1 MLRGIVMTFTL
12 KRIADGTAVVEGK
25 LSTCARSLRR
35 ALKRWAKLGRPSGA
49 GFSNISFRRIVR
61 EQVLAHT
68 LKRDTF
74 FTTYGTT
81 KVVPYPKTCANRSYS
96 AACISVLLALVLL
109 CPALPSQQQSDYV
122 FHAESELVLVNVTVK
137 DKSGRFVPGLKPE
150 DLTILEDNKPQKIVS
165 FDVENV
171 DNVPALD
178 VAQAKPLPER
188 PSGPASPAASATDTP
203 AQAAQFK
210 DRRLIVLFFDLSGM
224 EPDEIDRAV
233 TSAEH
238 YVDTQM
244 LPADL
249 VSIVSLGSSL
259 VVNQDFTTDHALLK
273 KQLDAFSTGSG
284 QGFEEG
290 TTGTTEGTPDTGQP
304 FTADDTEYNIF
315 NTDRRLEALRSVA
328 ERLSHVQQKKSLI
341 YFSSG
346 MDRTGIENQ
355 SELRAAVNAAVRSNL
370 AIYTMDM
377 RGLQALVAGGEAQN
391 ASLRG
396 VSAYSGQA
404 TLNALNSN
412 FTTQETLVTLAS
424 DTGGRAFL
432 DSNDFSKIFKGV
444 QQDTSTYYLLG
455 YHSTNKARDGRY
467 RRIIVKSSVPGV
479 KVDYRRGYYAP
490 ADYQHSTNDEKE
502 RQLEEE
508 LASELP
514 ATDFPLYLGVA
525 YFRLEG
531 NKFFVPI
538 SLVVPGSQIPFVR
551 SSDRDKATLD
561 VIGMVL
567 DNAHHPLNRIRDTVK
582 LAVSTSTEVQ
592 KKNVQYD
599 TGMSLLSGKYHLKF
613 VVRENQTGRMGS
625 FETDIEVPELRAQP
639 LKMSSVVLA
648 SQIQTATVKRS
659 ADLNPL
665 VHGGSEIIPNITHVF
680 SAAQHLLLYYEVYD
694 PARPAVA
701 DSARGED
708 SKTSIRLLTNV
719 AFFQGKAK
727 AYESS
732 LVELTELTT
741 RDRKAAVFQLDVPL
755 TSFKPGFYTC
765 QVNVIDDAGG
775 HFLFPRIALLIRQES
790 SRTAR

>member
-1 MLRGIVMTFTL
+1 MTLTPNRF
-12 KRIADGTAVVEGK
+12 ADQA
-25 LSTCARSLRR
+25 A
-35 ALKRWAKLGRPSGA
+35 AL
-49 GFSNISFRRIVR
+49 
-61 EQVLAHT
+61 
-68 LKRDTF
+68 
-74 FTTYGTT
+74 
-81 KVVPYPKTCANRSYS
+81 
-96 AACISVLLALVLL
+96 LLALVLL
-109 CPALPSQQQSDYV
+109 CAASPSQQQSDYV
-122 FHAESELVLVNVTVK
+122 FHAESDLVLVNVTVK
-137 DKSGRFVPGLKPE
+137 DKSGKFVPGLKPE
-150 DLTILEDNKPQKIVS
+150 DFTILEDNKPQKIVS

-171 DNVPALD
+171 DAVPTLD
-178 VAQAKPLPER
+178 VAQAKPLPE
-188 PSGPASPAASATDTP
+188 AASGETSPVAS
-203 AQAAQFK
+203 AAPQFDSQFK
-210 DRRLIVLFFDLSGM
+210 DRRLIVLFFDLSAM

-244 LPADL
+244 APADL

-259 VVNQDFTTDHALLK
+259 LVNQDFTADHALLK
-273 KQLDAFSTGSG
+273 KQLDGFSTGSG

-328 ERLSHVQQKKSLI
+328 EKLAHVQQKKSLI

-355 SELRAAVNAAVRSNL
+355 SELRAAVNAAVRSNM
-370 AIYTMDM
+370 AFYTMDM

-396 VSAYSGQA
+396 VSAYSGQS

-455 YHSTNKARDGRY
+455 YHSTNPARDGRY
-467 RRIIVKSSVPGV
+467 RRIVVKSNLRDV
-479 KVDYRRGYYAP
+479 KIDYRRGYYAP
-490 ADYQHSTNDEKE
+490 ADYRHSTKEDKE

-514 ATDFPLYLGVA
+514 ATDLPLYLGVA
-525 YFRLEG
+525 YFRLDG

-551 SSDRDKATLD
+551 SSDRDQATLD

-567 DNAHHPLNRIRDTVK
+567 DNARHPLNRIRDTVK

-625 FETDIEVPELRAQP
+625 FETDIEVPELKALP

-648 SQIQTATVKRS
+648 SQIQPAKAKVKTS
-659 ADLNPL
+659 ANLNPL
-665 VHGGSEIIPNITHVF
+665 VHDGSEIIPNITHVF
-680 SAAQHLLLYYEVYD
+680 SATQHLLLYYEVYD
-694 PARPAVA
+694 PARPAA
-701 DSARGED
+701 AESARGTDSARGEVN
-708 SKTSIRLLTNV
+708 KPGIRLLSNV

-732 LVELTELTT
+732 LVELTELNA
-741 RDRKAAVFQLDVPL
+741 RERKAAVFQLDVPL
-755 TSFKPGFYTC
+755 TSLKPGFYTC

-775 HFLFPRIALLIRQES
+775 HFLFPRLALLIRQES
-790 SRTAR
+790 SSPAR

>member
-1 MLRGIVMTFTL
+1 MTRT
-12 KRIADGTAVVEGK
+12 RIRFAD
-25 LSTCARSLRR
+25 
-35 ALKRWAKLGRPSGA
+35 
-49 GFSNISFRRIVR
+49 
-61 EQVLAHT
+61 Q
-68 LKRDTF
+68 
-74 FTTYGTT
+74 
-81 KVVPYPKTCANRSYS
+81 
-96 AACISVLLALVLL
+96 AAPVLLMLLLL
-109 CPALPSQQQSDYV
+109 CTALSSQQSDYV
-122 FHAESELVLVNVTVK
+122 FHAESDLVLVNVTVR
-137 DKSGRFVPGLKPE
+137 DKNGRFVPGLKPE
-150 DLTILEDNKPQKIVS
+150 NFTILEDNKPQKIVS

-171 DNVPALD
+171 DAVPPLD
-178 VAQAKPLPER
+178 VEQAKALPDAVAR
-188 PSGPASPAASATDTP
+188 TSQASSAADTS
-203 AQAAQFK
+203 AQFK
-210 DRRLIVLFFDLSGM
+210 DRRLIVLFFDLSAM
-224 EPDEIDRAV
+224 EPAEIDHAV

-238 YVDTQM
+238 YIDAQM
-244 LPADL
+244 APADL

-259 VVNQDFTTDHALLK
+259 LVNQDFTTDRALLK
-273 KQLDAFSTGSG
+273 KQLDAFSSGSG

-290 TTGTTEGTPDTGQP
+290 STGTTEGTPDTGQP

-328 ERLSHVQQKKSLI
+328 EKLSHVQQKKSLI

-432 DSNDFSKIFKGV
+432 DSNDFNKIFKGV
-444 QQDTSTYYLLG
+444 QQDTSNYYLLG
-455 YHSTNKARDGRY
+455 YHSTNPARDGRY
-467 RRIIVKSSVPGV
+467 RHIVVKSSLPGA

-490 ADYQHSTNDEKE
+490 ADYQHATKDDKE

-514 ATDFPLYLGVA
+514 ATDLPLYLGIA

-551 SSDRDKATLD
+551 SSERDQATLD

-582 LAVSTSTEVQ
+582 LAVSASAEVQ

-599 TGMSLLSGKYHLKF
+599 TGMSLLSGKYHLKV

-625 FETDIEVPELRAQP
+625 FETDIEVPELKAQP

-648 SQIQTATVKRS
+648 SQTVKVKKGTN
-659 ADLNPL
+659 LNPL
-665 VHGGSEIIPNITHVF
+665 VHDGSEIIPNITHVF
-680 SAAQHLLLYYEVYD
+680 SATQHLLLYYEVYD
-694 PARPAVA
+694 PARQVIS
-701 DSARGED
+701 DSARGTESRRD
-708 SKTSIRLLTNV
+708 KDDKPGIRLLTNV

-732 LVELTELTT
+732 LVELTEVNA
-741 RDRKAAVFQLDVPL
+741 RERKAAVFQFDVPL
-755 TSFKPGFYTC
+755 TSLKPGFYTC
-765 QVNVIDDAGG
+765 QVNVIDDVGG
-775 HFLFPRIALLIRQES
+775 HFLFPRLALLIRQES
-790 SRTAR
+790 SRTAH

>member
-1 MLRGIVMTFTL
+1 MLANKTLSNGTAMTFTSH
-12 KRIADGTAVVEGK
+12 RFADRT
-25 LSTCARSLRR
+25 
-35 ALKRWAKLGRPSGA
+35 
-49 GFSNISFRRIVR
+49 
-61 EQVLAHT
+61 LA
-68 LKRDTF
+68 
-74 FTTYGTT
+74 
-81 KVVPYPKTCANRSYS
+81 
-96 AACISVLLALVLL
+96 VLLIMVLG
-109 CPALPSQQQSDYV
+109 CTGLPSQQPTDYV
-122 FHAESELVLVNVTVK
+122 FHAESDLVLVNVTVR
-137 DKSGRFVPGLKPE
+137 DKNGKFVSGLKPE
-150 DLTILEDNKPQKIVS
+150 NFTILEDSKPQKIVS

-178 VAQAKPLPER
+178 VAQAKPLPQASTGET
-188 PSGPASPAASATDTP
+188 SPAPSTANATD
-203 AQAAQFK
+203 QFK
-210 DRRLIVLFFDLSGM
+210 DRRLIVLFFDLSAM
-224 EPDEIDRAV
+224 EPDEIDHAV

-249 VSIVSLGSSL
+249 VSIISLGSSL
-259 VVNQDFTTDHALLK
+259 LVNQDFTTDHALLK
-273 KQLDAFSTGSG
+273 KQLDGFSTGSG

-328 ERLSHVQQKKSLI
+328 EKLAHVQQKKSLI

-370 AIYTMDM
+370 AIYTMDI

-432 DSNDFSKIFKGV
+432 DSNDFSKIFTGV

-455 YHSTNKARDGRY
+455 YHSTNPARDGRY
-467 RRIIVKSSVPGV
+467 RRIVVKSDLPGV
-479 KVDYRRGYYAP
+479 KIDYRRGYYAP
-490 ADYQHSTNDEKE
+490 ADYQHSTPDDKE

-508 LASELP
+508 LVSELP

-551 SSDRDKATLD
+551 TSDRDKATLD
-561 VIGMVL
+561 VIGVVL
-567 DNAHHPLNRIRDTVK
+567 DSERHPLNRIRDTVK
-582 LAVSTSTEVQ
+582 LAVNTSTAVQ

-625 FETDIEVPELRAQP
+625 FETDIEVPELKALP

-648 SQIQTATVKRS
+648 NQTQTAKKG
-659 ADLNPL
+659 ANLNPL
-665 VHGGSEIIPNITHVF
+665 VHDGSEIIPNITHVF
-680 SAAQHLLLYYEVYD
+680 SATQHLLLYYEVYD
-694 PARPAVA
+694 PARPAAA
-701 DSARGED
+701 DSSRGANSGNKD
-708 SKTSIRLLTNV
+708 DKAGIRLLSNV
-719 AFFQGKAK
+719 DFFQGKAK

-732 LVELTELTT
+732 LVELTELNA
-741 RDRKAAVFQLDVPL
+741 RERKAAVFQLDVPL
-755 TSFKPGFYTC
+755 TSLKPGFYTC

-775 HFLFPRIALLIRQES
+775 HFLFPRLALMIRQES
-790 SRTAR
+790 SSAAR

>member
-1 MLRGIVMTFTL
+1 MTFTH
-12 KRIADGTAVVEGK
+12 KQIADKTA
-25 LSTCARSLRR
+25 
-35 ALKRWAKLGRPSGA
+35 AL
-49 GFSNISFRRIVR
+49 
-61 EQVLAHT
+61 
-68 LKRDTF
+68 
-74 FTTYGTT
+74 
-81 KVVPYPKTCANRSYS
+81 
-96 AACISVLLALVLL
+96 LLTLVLVSA
-109 CPALPSQQQSDYV
+109 PLPSQQQAEYRL
-122 FHAESELVLVNVTVK
+122 HAESDLVLVNVTVR
-137 DKSGRFVPGLKPE
+137 DKNGKFVQGLKPE
-150 DLTILEDNKPQKIVS
+150 NFTILEDNKPQKVLS

-171 DNVPALD
+171 DAVPALD
-178 VAQAKPLPER
+178 VAQAKPLQEQIPGQANPA
-188 PSGPASPAASATDTP
+188 PSAADAAS
-203 AQAAQFK
+203 QFK
-210 DRRLIVLFFDLSGM
+210 DRRLIVLFFDLSAM
-224 EPDEIDRAV
+224 EPDEIDHAV

-244 LPADL
+244 APADL
-249 VSIVSLGSSL
+249 VSIVSLGSAL
-259 VVNQDFTTDHALLK
+259 LVNQDFTADRALLK
-273 KQLDAFSTGSG
+273 KQLQAFSSGSG

-290 TTGTTEGTPDTGQP
+290 TVGTTEGTPDTGQP

-328 ERLSHVQQKKSLI
+328 ERLAHVQQKKSLI

-396 VSAYSGQA
+396 VSAYSGQS

-424 DTGGRAFL
+424 DTGGRAYL

-455 YHSTNKARDGRY
+455 YHSTNPARDGRY
-467 RRIIVKSSVPGV
+467 RHIVVKSNLPGA
-479 KVDYRRGYYAP
+479 KIDYRRGYYAP
-490 ADYQHSTNDEKE
+490 ADYQHSTKDDKE

-514 ATDFPLYLGVA
+514 TTDLPLYLGVA
-525 YFRLEG
+525 YFRLEN

-567 DNAHHPLNRIRDTVK
+567 DSEHHPLNRIRDTVK

-625 FETDIEVPELRAQP
+625 FETDIEVPDLKPQP

-648 SQIQTATVKRS
+648 SQTQTAKKGTN
-659 ADLNPL
+659 LNPL
-665 VHGGSEIIPNITHVF
+665 VRDGSEIIPNVTHVF
-680 SAAQHLLLYYEVYD
+680 SATQHLLLYYEVYD

-701 DSARGED
+701 ESARGTESARNAD
-708 SKTSIRLLTNV
+708 SPKTQDNKSGIRLLTNV

-727 AYESS
+727 TYESS
-732 LVELTELTT
+732 LVELTEMNA
-741 RDRKAAVFQLDVPL
+741 RERKAAVFQLDVPL
-755 TSFKPGFYTC
+755 TSLKPGFYTC

-775 HFLFPRIALLIRQES
+775 RFLFPRLALLIRQES
-790 SRTAR
+790 ATAGR

>member
-1 MLRGIVMTFTL
+1 MTFAPTRFSD
-12 KRIADGTAVVEGK
+12 KAVAVV
-25 LSTCARSLRR
+25 LAFVILCA
-35 ALKRWAKLGRPSGA
+35 P
-49 GFSNISFRRIVR
+49 
-61 EQVLAHT
+61 
-68 LKRDTF
+68 
-74 FTTYGTT
+74 
-81 KVVPYPKTCANRSYS
+81 
-96 AACISVLLALVLL
+96 
-109 CPALPSQQQSDYV
+109 LPSQQQSEYL
-122 FHAESELVLVNVTVK
+122 FHAQTDLVLVNVTVR
-137 DKSGRFVPGLKPE
+137 DKSGKFVQALKAE
-150 DLTILEDNKPQKIVS
+150 DFTILEDNKPQKVVS

-171 DNVPALD
+171 DAVPALD
-178 VAQAKPLPER
+178 VSQAKPQPE
-188 PSGPASPAASATDTP
+188 PTASA
-203 AQAAQFK
+203 AGAALQFNAQFK
-210 DRRLIVLFFDLSGM
+210 DRRLIVLFFDLSAM
-224 EPDEIDRAV
+224 EPDEIEHAV
-233 TSAEH
+233 TSAER
-238 YVDTQM
+238 YVDAQM
-244 LPADL
+244 APADL

-259 VVNQDFTTDHALLK
+259 LVNQDFTADHALLK
-273 KQLDAFSTGSG
+273 KQLQAFSSGSG

-328 ERLSHVQQKKSLI
+328 EKLSQVQQKKSLI

-396 VSAYSGQA
+396 VSAYSGQS

-432 DSNDFSKIFKGV
+432 DSNDFSKIFTGV

-455 YHSTNKARDGRY
+455 YHSTNSARDGRY
-467 RRIIVKSSVPGV
+467 RHIVVKINVPGA
-479 KVDYRRGYYAP
+479 KIDYRRGYYAP
-490 ADYQHSTNDEKE
+490 ADYQHSTKDDKE

-508 LASELP
+508 LTSELP
-514 ATDFPLYLGVA
+514 ATDLPLYLGVA

-531 NKFFVPI
+531 SKFFVPI

-567 DNAHHPLNRIRDTVK
+567 DSDHHPLNRIRDTVK
-582 LAVSTSTEVQ
+582 LAVNTSAEVQ

-599 TGMSLLSGKYHLKF
+599 TGMSLVSGKYHFKF

-625 FETDIEVPELRAQP
+625 FETDIEVPELKAQP
-639 LKMSSVVLA
+639 LKMSSVVLS
-648 SQIQTATVKRS
+648 SQIQPVKKS
-659 ADLNPL
+659 ANLNPL
-665 VHGGSEIIPNITHVF
+665 IHDGSEIIPNITHVF
-680 SAAQHLLLYYEVYD
+680 SATQHLLLYYEVYD
-694 PARPAVA
+694 PARPAGA
-701 DSARGED
+701 DSGRGGD
-708 SKTSIRLLTNV
+708 DKPGIRLLTNV

-727 AYESS
+727 TYESS
-732 LVELTELTT
+732 LVELTELNA

-755 TSFKPGFYTC
+755 TSLKPGFYTC
-765 QVNVIDDAGG
+765 QVNVIDDIGG
-775 HFLFPRIALLIRQES
+775 HFLFPRLALLIRGEAKGS
-790 SRTAR
+790 T

>member
-1 MLRGIVMTFTL
+1 MTLTPTRFADKAVGI
-12 KRIADGTAVVEGK
+12 
-25 LSTCARSLRR
+25 
-35 ALKRWAKLGRPSGA
+35 
-49 GFSNISFRRIVR
+49 
-61 EQVLAHT
+61 
-68 LKRDTF
+68 
-74 FTTYGTT
+74 
-81 KVVPYPKTCANRSYS
+81 
-96 AACISVLLALVLL
+96 LLVLVLL
-109 CPALPSQQQSDYV
+109 CATLPSQQQSDYV
-122 FHAESELVLVNVTVK
+122 FHAESDLVLVNVTVK
-137 DKSGRFVPGLKPE
+137 DKNGKFLPGSKRE
-150 DLTILEDNKPQKIVS
+150 DFTILEDNKPQKIVS

-171 DNVPALD
+171 DALPAQD
-178 VAQAKPLPER
+178 VAQAKPLPEAA
-188 PSGPASPAASATDTP
+188 SGPASAATSKADVS
-203 AQAAQFK
+203 AQFK
-210 DRRLIVLFFDLSGM
+210 DRRLIVLFFDLSAM
-224 EPDEIDRAV
+224 EPDEIDHAV
-233 TSAEH
+233 TSAER

-259 VVNQDFTTDHALLK
+259 LVNQDFTTDHALLK
-273 KQLDAFSTGSG
+273 KQLDGFSTGSG

-328 ERLSHVQQKKSLI
+328 GKLAHVQQKKSLI

-355 SELRAAVNAAVRSNL
+355 SELRAAVNAAVRANL

-455 YHSTNKARDGRY
+455 YQSTNPARDGRY
-467 RRIIVKSSVPGV
+467 RRIVVKSNIPGV
-479 KVDYRRGYYAP
+479 KIDYRRGYYAP
-490 ADYQHSTNDEKE
+490 ADYQHATKDDKE

-508 LASELP
+508 LASEMP

-531 NKFFVPI
+531 NKFFVPM

-567 DNAHHPLNRIRDTVK
+567 DNERHPLNRIRDTVK

-625 FETDIEVPELRAQP
+625 FETEIEVPELKAMP

-648 SQIQTATVKRS
+648 NQIQTAKVKTT
-659 ADLNPL
+659 ANLNPL
-665 VHGGSEIIPNITHVF
+665 VHDGSEIIPNITHVF
-680 SAAQHLLLYYEVYD
+680 SATQHLFLYYEVYD

-701 DSARGED
+701 EPARGQDSARD
-708 SKTSIRLLTNV
+708 KDAKPSIRLLSNV

-732 LVELTELTT
+732 LVEMKELNA
-741 RDRKAAVFQLDVPL
+741 RERKAAVFQLDVPL
-755 TSFKPGFYTC
+755 TSLKPGFYTC

-775 HFLFPRIALLIRQES
+775 HFLFPRLALLIRQEGS
-790 SRTAR
+790 GSAH

>member
-1 MLRGIVMTFTL
+1 MTFI
-12 KRIADGTAVVEGK
+12 RIRLVD
-25 LSTCARSLRR
+25 
-35 ALKRWAKLGRPSGA
+35 
-49 GFSNISFRRIVR
+49 
-61 EQVLAHT
+61 QVLT
-68 LKRDTF
+68 M
-74 FTTYGTT
+74 
-81 KVVPYPKTCANRSYS
+81 
-96 AACISVLLALVLL
+96 LLVFVLL
-109 CPALPSQQQSDYV
+109 CSPLPSQQQSDYT
-122 FHAESELVLVNVTVK
+122 FRTGSELVLVNVTVR
-137 DKSGRFVPGLKPE
+137 DKSGKFVQGLKPE
-150 DLTILEDNKPQKIVS
+150 DFTILEDNRPQKVVS

-171 DNVPALD
+171 DAVPTLD
-178 VAQAKPLPER
+178 VAQAHALAET
-188 PSGPASPAASATDTP
+188 PAAPANATAP
-203 AQAAQFK
+203 AADANTQFK
-210 DRRLIVLFFDLSGM
+210 DRRLIILFFDLSAM
-224 EPDEIDRAV
+224 EPDEIDHAV
-233 TSAEH
+233 TSAEK

-244 LPADL
+244 AAADL

-259 VVNQDFTTDHALLK
+259 LVNQDFTGDHALLK
-273 KQLDAFSTGSG
+273 KQLEQFSTGSG

-290 TTGTTEGTPDTGQP
+290 TTGTTEGTPDAGQP

-328 ERLSHVQQKKSLI
+328 EKLSHVQQKKSLI

-396 VSAYSGQA
+396 VSAYSGQS

-455 YHSTNKARDGRY
+455 YHSTNTARDGRY
-467 RRIIVKSSVPGV
+467 RRIVVKTNLRDV
-479 KVDYRRGYYAP
+479 KVDNRRGYYAP
-490 ADYQHSTNDEKE
+490 ADYQHSTKDDKE

-508 LASELP
+508 LAAELP
-514 ATDFPLYLGVA
+514 ATDLPLYLGVA

-567 DNAHHPLNRIRDTVK
+567 DSQHHPLNRIRDTVK
-582 LAVSTSTEVQ
+582 LAVSSSTAVQ

-625 FETDIEVPELRAQP
+625 FETDIEVPDLKSQP
-639 LKMSSVVLA
+639 LKMSSIVLA
-648 SQIQTATVKRS
+648 SQTQPIKKGS
-659 ADLNPL
+659 NLNPL
-665 VHGGSEIIPNITHVF
+665 VRDGTEIIPNITHVF
-680 SAAQHLLLYYEVYD
+680 SATQHLLLYYEVYD
-694 PARPAVA
+694 PARPAT
-701 DSARGED
+701 SATASGAAAN
-708 SKTSIRLLTNV
+708 KPGIRVLSNV
-719 AFFQGKAK
+719 SFFQGKVK
-727 AYESS
+727 SYESS
-732 LVELTELTT
+732 LVELTEFNA
-741 RDRKAAVFQLDVPL
+741 RSRKAAVFQLDVPL
-755 TSFKPGFYTC
+755 TSLKPGFYTC
-765 QVNVIDDAGG
+765 QVDVIDDAGG
-775 HFLFPRIALLIRQES
+775 HFLFPRLALLIRNEIPRAATQ
-790 SRTAR
+790 